1 MSSSAVALVLLAAC
15 LHAGW
20 NTVLKVGGDRLVVLA
35 LLNGCAGLIA
45 ACLLPFAAFPDR
57 AAWPNIAASVALH
70 TGYNLFLATAYGY
83 GGLGQVYPIARGSAP
98 VLVLVLAWATLGEAV
113 TPVQALAVL
122 VTSLGIAALAFR
134 GGAGAARMSPR
145 GLFFAVGTAAFIGAY
160 TTVDAAGARAAG
172 SPHGYALTLFAL
184 DGLVFLLLVLWRRGW
199 PALAG
204 TARREWQGVLGAGLM
219 CLVGYWLVIWAL
231 TLAPAATVAALRET
245 SVVIAALLG
254 TVLLKE
260 PLGAWR
266 VTAAAVVAV
275 GAVML
280 RF

>member
-1 MSSSAVALVLLAAC
+1 MSTSAAALVLLAAV

-20 NTVLKVGGDRLVVLA
+20 NAVLRISGDRLVVLA
-35 LLNGCAGLIA
+35 LLNGCAGAVA
-45 ACLLPFAAFPDR
+45 ACLLPLAAFPAP
-57 AAWPNIAASVALH
+57 AAWPNVAASAALH
-70 TGYNLFLATAYGY
+70 AGYTLFLATAYGY

-98 VLVLVLAWATLGEAV
+98 LLVLVLAWLTLGEAV
-113 TPVQALAVL
+113 SGTQLLAVL

-134 GGAGAARMSPR
+134 GSAAARLSPR
-145 GLFFAVGTAAFIGAY
+145 GLFFAFGTAAFIGAY

-172 SPHGYALTLFAL
+172 SPHGYALTLFVL
-184 DGLVFLLLVLWRRGW
+184 DGLSCLAYALWRRG
-199 PALAG
+199 PAPLLA
-204 TARREWQGVLGAGLM
+204 TARLEWRAALWGGLM
-219 CLVGYWLVIWAL
+219 CLAGYWLVIWAL

-254 TVLLKE
+254 TFLLKE

-275 GAVML
+275 GAILL